1 MLVVLTAYLEVF
13 EVFTI
18 RLSLWDKDRA

>member
-1 MLVVLTAYLEVF
+1 MLVVLSVYLDVF

-18 RLSLWDKDRA
+18 RLSLWVKDRA